1 MDSFT
6 IFLAG
11 DLMTGRGIDQIQPHP
26 ADPGLHESVVRDAR
40 AYVRMAER
48 MNGPSPTRV
57 PAFSFRTMAVG
68 IWHLAFGIWQL
79 TR

>member
-26 ADPGLHESVVRDAR
+26 SHPKLHESGVRDAK
-40 AYVRMAER
+40 AYVRLAEHMASVLMR
-48 MNGPSPTRV
+48 QQR
-57 PAFSFRTMAVG
+57 
-68 IWHLAFGIWQL
+68 
-79 TR
+79 